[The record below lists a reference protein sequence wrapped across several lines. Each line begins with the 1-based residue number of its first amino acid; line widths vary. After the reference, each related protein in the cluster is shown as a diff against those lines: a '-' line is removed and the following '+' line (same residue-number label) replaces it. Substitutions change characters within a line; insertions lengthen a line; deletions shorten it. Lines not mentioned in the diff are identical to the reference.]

1 MRHNSREN
9 ASPWLGPG
17 TELLATQTSGQPRP
31 ALVHERG
38 EELMTP
44 RPEHPAMVTSP
55 GHVLRLPELPHLLL
69 RLPEKAST
77 LLRSSRLCKRE
88 RDSNR
93 P

>member
-17 TELLATQTSGQPRP
+17 IEPLATQTSGQPRP

-38 EELMTP
+38 EEMMTP
-44 RPEHPAMVTSP
+44 HPKHTAMVTSP
-55 GHVLRLPELPHLLL
+55 GRVLGLPELPHLLL
-69 RLPEKAST
+69 GLPEKAST
-77 LLRSSRLCKRE
+77 LLRSSLLCKWE
-88 RDSNR
+88 RDSDR